1 MSDIIGI
8 TPFEHADAR
17 LVVALCRAGALGVL
31 DLGRRPDAASAVLAN
46 LARQGIKDFGIRV
59 AEGVEVLP
67 QPLPEG
73 VQTVVVGAGADFGRW
88 RPCSVLVQVTSIEE
102 AREAAHAGADGLI
115 AKGSES
121 GGRVGEETSLVLL
134 QRIARELS
142 LPIWVQGGVGL
153 HTAAACLAGGAKGV
167 VLDSQLALVRESSL
181 PESVRAAVAGM
192 DGSETAVVGGYRIL
206 SRPDLPSANAKEAA
220 LGDIAAKLG
229 ASDLRRFLLP
239 AGQDTAFAR
248 PFAEQFRTAG
258 GVVGALR
265 RTIAGH
271 LRQVKELRPLA
282 PGAAFAA
289 DHGIR
294 YPIAQG
300 PMTQVSDR
308 AAFADAVS
316 RAGGLPFLALALMR
330 GDEVRE
336 LLHKTASLLGDRAW
350 GVGILGFVPR
360 EIREEQLAI
369 LREIRP
375 PVALVAGGR
384 PSQVRPLETQ
394 GTTSYLH
401 VPSPGLLDLFL
412 ADGAR
417 RFVFEGRECGG
428 HVGPRT
434 SFVLWEQQ
442 IERLLAF
449 EAPHE
454 LSVLFAGGVHDA
466 RSAAMVATMA
476 APLAAAGAK
485 VGVLMGTAYLFTQE
499 AIATGAIQPGF
510 QEAAKECDRT
520 VLLETAPGHATRCLD
535 TEYVRT
541 FLAEKCGLEEQGWGA
556 QEVWDALEKLNLGRL
571 RIASKGLK
579 REGDRLVSVDEA
591 AQRRDGMYLIG
602 QVAALRSQAVS
613 TADLHAEVTEGA
625 TQILDR
631 LEIPGTAAEAR
642 ARAGARAGIVE
653 RAEVAIIGIACI
665 FPGAPDRHAFWS
677 NIVLGV
683 DSIAEVPPERWDQ
696 DLYYD
701 PLGTGEKS
709 RSKWGGFL
717 PPTPFDP
724 LSYSIPPRSL
734 AAIEPVQ
741 LLALE
746 VARRA
751 LEDAGYRDRPFD
763 REHTSVIFGAEAGTD
778 LSNAYGFR
786 ALYPQYLGR
795 IPKALDE
802 HLPKLTEDSFPGVL
816 TNVIAGR
823 IANRL
828 DLGGV
833 NYTVDAACAASL
845 AAVDLAVKELRAGT
859 SHIVLCGGADLHNT
873 INDYL
878 LFSSVQALS
887 PTGRCKTFDADA
899 DGIVLG
905 EGVACLVLKC
915 LEDALEEG
923 DRVYAVI
930 QGVGGSSDGKSLGLT
945 APRKEGQV
953 RALERAYRMA
963 GVSPAEVGLVEA
975 HGTGTVVGDRTEL
988 STLTEVFGR
997 SGAQPGSCAL
1007 GSVKSQIGHTKCA
1020 AGLAGLIKSALA
1032 LYHRVL
1038 PPTLHIRRPNP
1049 FYDASQSP
1057 FLFHDAARPWPDE
1070 ERKAAV
1076 SAFGFGGTN
1085 FHVVLS
1091 AHDQA
1096 SESASGSSRWP
1107 SELFLFR
1114 APDRAAAT
1122 ARIRHL
1128 EALLAKDDRWRL
1140 ADLAKTVS
1148 TDGGGPVQVAVVAKD
1163 LPDLR
1168 AKLACACEFASDQK
1182 GGVRPPYRAWQG
1194 GLPVPGPGEPA
1205 ARHARGALRRL
1216 PWPAAPARAWRKVA
1230 RPDAPGG
1237 GLDSRRTGCA
1247 GPSTHRHPGRPARPG
1262 DRRPGHGG
1270 ASGLLGY
1277 QARPPGRAQ
1286 LRGAGG
1292 PLRRGSAPG
1301 ARPPGLERGTRA
1313 VHLLQH
1319 NLCCVWQFLL

>member
-1 MSDIIGI
+1 VSDIIGI
-8 TPFEHADAR
+8 TPFEHVDAG
-17 LVVALCRAGALGVL
+17 LVAAVCRAGALGVL
-31 DLGRRPDAASAVLAN
+31 DLGCRPEAASAALAK
-46 LARQGIKDFGIRV
+46 LARQGVKDFGVRV
-59 AEGVEVLP
+59 GEGVEVLP

-73 VQTVVVGAGADFGRW
+73 VRTVVVGAGADLGRW
-88 RPCSVLVQVTSIEE
+88 RPRSVLVQVTSIEE
-102 AREAAHAGADGLI
+102 AREAARAGADGLI

-153 HTAAACLAGGAKGV
+153 HTAAACLAGGARGV

-265 RTIAGH
+265 RAIAGH
-271 LRQVKELRPLA
+271 LRQAKELRPLA

-300 PMTQVSDR
+300 PMTRVSDR

-336 LLHKTASLLGDRAW
+336 LLRETASRLGDRAW

-384 PSQVRPLETQ
+384 PSQVRPLEAQ

-476 APLAAAGAK
+476 APLTAAGAK

-499 AIATGAIQPGF
+499 AVATGAIQPGF
-510 QEAAKECDRT
+510 QEAARECDRT

-541 FLAEKCGLEEQGWGA
+541 FLAEKCRLEEQGWEA
-556 QEVWDALEKLNLGRL
+556 QEVWGALEKLNLGRL

-625 TQILDR
+625 TQILER
-631 LEIPGTAAEAR
+631 LEIPGTAVEAS
-642 ARAGARAGIVE
+642 ARAGIAE

-677 NIVLGV
+677 NIVSGV

-701 PLGTGEKS
+701 PAGTGEKS

-724 LSYSIPPRSL
+724 LSYGIPPRSL

-802 HLPKLTEDSFPGVL
+802 HLPKLTEDSFPRRDRRAEGGVEEPA
-816 TNVIAGR
+816 IAGR
-823 IANRL
+823 RP
-828 DLGGV
+828 G
-833 NYTVDAACAASL
+833 
-845 AAVDLAVKELRAGT
+845 EAG
-859 SHIVLCGGADLHNT
+859 
-873 INDYL
+873 
-878 LFSSVQALS
+878 
-887 PTGRCKTFDADA
+887 
-899 DGIVLG
+899 
-905 EGVACLVLKC
+905 
-915 LEDALEEG
+915 
-923 DRVYAVI
+923 
-930 QGVGGSSDGKSLGLT
+930 
-945 APRKEGQV
+945 
-953 RALERAYRMA
+953 
-963 GVSPAEVGLVEA
+963 
-975 HGTGTVVGDRTEL
+975 
-988 STLTEVFGR
+988 
-997 SGAQPGSCAL
+997 
-1007 GSVKSQIGHTKCA
+1007 
-1020 AGLAGLIKSALA
+1020 
-1032 LYHRVL
+1032 
-1038 PPTLHIRRPNP
+1038 
-1049 FYDASQSP
+1049 DAS
-1057 FLFHDAARPWPDE
+1057 R
-1070 ERKAAV
+1070 RKVIVGAV
-1076 SAFGFGGTN
+1076 SH
-1085 FHVVLS
+1085 HVV
-1091 AHDQA
+1091 
-1096 SESASGSSRWP
+1096 
-1107 SELFLFR
+1107 
-1114 APDRAAAT
+1114 
-1122 ARIRHL
+1122 
-1128 EALLAKDDRWRL
+1128 
-1140 ADLAKTVS
+1140 
-1148 TDGGGPVQVAVVAKD
+1148 
-1163 LPDLR
+1163 
-1168 AKLACACEFASDQK
+1168 
-1182 GGVRPPYRAWQG
+1182 VRRCG
-1194 GLPVPGPGEPA
+1194 
-1205 ARHARGALRRL
+1205 
-1216 PWPAAPARAWRKVA
+1216 
-1230 RPDAPGG
+1230 
-1237 GLDSRRTGCA
+1237 RRTN
-1247 GPSTHRHPGRPARPG
+1247 
-1262 DRRPGHGG
+1262 
-1270 ASGLLGY
+1270 
-1277 QARPPGRAQ
+1277 
-1286 LRGAGG
+1286 RGVITC
-1292 PLRRGSAPG
+1292 RVMR
-1301 ARPPGLERGTRA
+1301 
-1313 VHLLQH
+1313 VHFGVTMAEMH
-1319 NLCCVWQFLL
+1319 HEHSDTPTS